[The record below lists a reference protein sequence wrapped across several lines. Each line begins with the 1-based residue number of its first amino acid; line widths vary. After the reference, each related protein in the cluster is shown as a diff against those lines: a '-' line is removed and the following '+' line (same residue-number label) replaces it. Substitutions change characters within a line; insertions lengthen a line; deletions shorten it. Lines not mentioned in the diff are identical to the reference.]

1 MNKEVSANN
10 KKLTFIND
18 RIDHELISSISISTE
33 KVNLYNYKG
42 INVNKSKYD
51 NKDLFAVDTNN
62 FLLSEKDTSI
72 EIYPTNKNVLIK
84 NANKIKKENIESY
97 ESILDKRLNLGSYL
111 NDNDYNNFFQKAEL
125 PLLFNNN
132 NENFITMNDLSS
144 YKDPYTDE
152 NTYIEEGN
160 SNYSLASFD
169 KERNELADMAITI
182 NSDNAEFNWLIM
194 NYSLSNN
201 CLGDFITFANS
212 NIDSSL
218 KPIEVK
224 AETEANKEVKAKID
238 KENLSSEKKK
248 DDENFTFTIDKN
260 MWYSNGELM
269 NSNYY
274 LDSFSTLLPTIS
286 LSSIHINMS
295 DWWGIDQFDKYKINS
310 YQSSWYSSPCL
321 YSCSCSCSCEGSN
334 KYFDT
339 DKSVETNQSY
349 TQLLENDLFK
359 NDSLENVSFKNNFV
373 ENDSLKN
380 DLLKDDSLKNDSSKD
395 NSFKDDFSTN
405 DSFKND
411 SWKDNFLKEFPFKDD
426 LIKNSLFKNNLMKYD
441 SLEKFSLKNDLIKN
455 NSLKNDLIK
464 NNSLKNDLIKDNSLK
479 NDSIK
484 DNLLKNDL
492 IKDNSLKND
501 YIKEN
506 YTIDSLTQKDN
517 NSYKKPFNQ
526 EIREEIT
533 ISNNTC
539 ISV

>member
-1 MNKEVSANN
+1 MSKEVSANN

-18 RIDHELISSISISTE
+18 RIDPELITSISISTE

-84 NANKIKKENIESY
+84 NTNKIKKENIESY

-111 NDNDYNNFFQKAEL
+111 NDNDYSNFFQKAEL

-132 NENFITMNDLSS
+132 NNNENFTTMNDFYS

-160 SNYSLASFD
+160 NNYSLVSFN
-169 KERNELADMAITI
+169 KERNELADMVITV
-182 NSDNAEFNWLIM
+182 NSDNAEFNWLTM

-201 CLGDFITFANS
+201 CLGDFITFTN
-212 NIDSSL
+212 DSSL
-218 KPIEVK
+218 KPAK
-224 AETEANKEVKAKID
+224 ANKEVKAEADKD
-238 KENLSSEKKK
+238 KEDLSSEKKE
-248 DDENFTFTIDKN
+248 DDEKFTFTLDKN

-269 NSNYY
+269 SSNYY
-274 LDSFSTLLPTIS
+274 LNNSSTLLPTIS

-295 DWWGIDQFDKYKINS
+295 DWWGIDQFDKYKINN
-310 YQSSWYSSPCL
+310 YQSSWYSSP
-321 YSCSCSCSCEGSN
+321 YSCSCSSCTCDGSN
-334 KYFDT
+334 KYFDINIDT
-339 DKSVETNQSY
+339 DKSIEVNQSY

-359 NDSLENVSFKNNFV
+359 NDSLENISFKNNFV
-373 ENDSLKN
+373 ENDSSEDN
-380 DLLKDDSLKNDSSKD
+380 LLKDDSLKSDSLKNNSLKNDFSKNDSSK
-395 NSFKDDFSTN
+395 N
-405 DSFKND
+405 DL
-411 SWKDNFLKEFPFKDD
+411 WKDNLLKEFPFKND
-426 LIKNSLFKNNLMKYD
+426 LINLFKNNLVKYD
-441 SLEKFSLKNDLIKN
+441 SLEKFSLKNDLIKDA
-455 NSLKNDLIK
+455 SLKNDY
-464 NNSLKNDLIKDNSLK
+464 
-479 NDSIK
+479 IK

-501 YIKEN
+501 LIKENSLKNDYIKEN
-506 YTIDSLTQKDN
+506 YTIDSPLTQKDN

-526 EIREEIT
+526 EIREEINKVLRKYK
-533 ISNNTC
+533 INKKQL
-539 ISV
+539 IEIIQ

>member
-18 RIDHELISSISISTE
+18 RIDPELITSISISTE

-84 NANKIKKENIESY
+84 NTNKIKKENIESY

-132 NENFITMNDLSS
+132 NENFITMNDFFS

-152 NTYIEEGN
+152 NTYIEEEN
-160 SNYSLASFD
+160 SNYSLVGFN

-182 NSDNAEFNWLIM
+182 NSDNAKFNWLTM

-201 CLGDFITFANS
+201 CLGDCITFTNS
-212 NIDSSL
+212 NIDSPL

-224 AETEANKEVKAKID
+224 AETEASKEVKAKID
-238 KENLSSEKKK
+238 KENLSSEKKE
-248 DDENFTFTIDKN
+248 DDKKFTFTLDKN

-295 DWWGIDQFDKYKINS
+295 DWWGIDQFDKYKINN
-310 YQSSWYSSPCL
+310 YQSSWYSSP
-321 YSCSCSCSCEGSN
+321 YSCSCSSCTCDGSN
-334 KYFDT
+334 KYFDINIDT
-339 DKSVETNQSY
+339 DKNIEVNKSY

-359 NDSLENVSFKNNFV
+359 NDSFKDNSLKNDFSENDSFKNNFA
-373 ENDSLKN
+373 ENDSLKDDSFKN
-380 DLLKDDSLKNDSSKD
+380 DSLKNGSS
-395 NSFKDDFSTN
+395 
-405 DSFKND
+405 KND
-411 SWKDNFLKEFPFKDD
+411 SWKDNLLKEFPFKND
-426 LIKNSLFKNNLMKYD
+426 LINLFKNNLVKYD
-441 SLEKFSLKNDLIKN
+441 SLEKFS
-455 NSLKNDLIK
+455 
-464 NNSLKNDLIKDNSLK
+464 
-479 NDSIK
+479 
-484 DNLLKNDL
+484 LKNDL

-506 YTIDSLTQKDN
+506 YTIDSLAQKDN

-526 EIREEIT
+526 EIREEINRVLQKYK
-533 ISNNTC
+533 INKKQL
-539 ISV
+539 IEIIQ